1 MVSSLPSQVEPPHGH
16 IPPEFGVYVDKHG
29 DPVRGGVTIEWE
41 GTAERV
47 AFHPPHILLFDSR
60 FIEVRNVETGRLA
73 QIIPGKE
80 IRCIWD
86 GRGLSSSHSNQVV
99 SDSEQQEAKVH
110 AVMTNMITLD
120 GQART
125 KAIAQQVFELVPTVP
140 LYNPPPVNR
149 RSMAQNQQQQQQQLE
164 QQQYAYQQAQQQQ
177 QVVDLQPHGMNQHQQ
192 ELYYAQQR
200 QQLQRMQTGYT
211 TNSDGASL
219 NTTGNMSATSS
230 GQTGYYAQQQH
241 HPQHYPQHQQQQYQQ
256 HYGYSNSGGY
266 TPSLTGPRS
275 LEGHGA
281 VPGPSDLGRNGSWRS

>member
-1 MVSSLPSQVEPPHGH
+1 
-16 IPPEFGVYVDKHG
+16 
-29 DPVRGGVTIEWE
+29 VTIEWE

-86 GRGLSSSHSNQVV
+86 GRGLPSNQSNQVL
-99 SDSEQQEAKVH
+99 SESEQQEAKVH

-149 RSMAQNQQQQQQQLE
+149 RSMAQTQQQQQQLQ
-164 QQQYAYQQAQQQQ
+164 QQQYAYQQMQQQQ
-177 QVVDLQPHGMNQHQQ
+177 PVDLQPQGMNPHQQ

-200 QQLQRMQTGYT
+200 QQLQRMHSGY
-211 TNSDGASL
+211 TNSDATSL
-219 NTTGNMSATSS
+219 HSTAQTTAGMSAMP
-230 GQTGYYAQQQH
+230 GQTGYYAQQHQA
-241 HPQHYPQHQQQQYQQ
+241 QHYPQHQQQQYHQQQPQQ
-256 HYGYSNSGGY
+256 HQYQQQYGYTNSGGY

-275 LEGHGA
+275 LEGHGVA
-281 VPGPSDLGRNGSWRS
+281 PGPSDLGRNGSWRS